1 MNSINSSIWL
11 REKTLL
17 LALMLVVFIPLTS
30 VAQGANGSPNQ
41 PHKQSQEEHSDVYNV
56 VIISDAMATASNIET
71 MVVSGGELNI
81 SSSVY
86 GKVIADPASVSH
98 IRARFD
104 GVITDV
110 NVNLGQQVKKNDVLA
125 NIESNESLRRY
136 QVSSPLTNTVIAR
149 TANSGELANGQILFS
164 VANYDTVWVELKI
177 FPQQRAA
184 IHPKQLVI
192 LSNAGFSQQSSISH
206 IIAATD
212 DKPYTL
218 AYVKLENNSESSES
232 QWPIG
237 AWVNAQVIT
246 DSKQAA
252 VIIPKVAVQQYQD
265 QAVVFVKQGQQ
276 YRPRPVHLG
285 QADTVNIEV
294 LSGLSANEEIVAKN
308 SFLIKADLEK
318 SEAGHAH

>member
-1 MNSINSSIWL
+1 MNTSNFL
-11 REKTLL
+11 TLL
-17 LALMLVVFIPLTS
+17 RTKPLSLAFMLVMLISSSLTS
-30 VAQGANGSPNQ
+30 VANSTEDA
-41 PHKQSQEEHSDVYNV
+41 HNV
-56 VIISDAMATASNIET
+56 ATISAATATASGIET
-71 MVVSGGELNI
+71 LAVTGGKLNI
-81 SSSVY
+81 STNLY
-86 GKVIADPASVSH
+86 GKVVADPASLSH
-98 IRARFD
+98 VRARFD

-110 NVNLGQQVKKNDVLA
+110 NVNLGDQVKKNDVLA
-125 NIESNESLRRY
+125 SIESNESLRRY
-136 QVSSPLTNTVIAR
+136 QVNAPLTGTIIAR
-149 TANSGELANGQILFS
+149 NANNGGLSNGQILFS

-218 AYVKLENNSESSES
+218 AYVKLENNSEKSES

-246 DSKQAA
+246 ASRQAA
-252 VIIPKVAVQQYQD
+252 VIIPKLAVQQFQG

-285 QADTVNIEV
+285 QADTDNFEV
-294 LSGLSANEEIVAKN
+294 LAGLIADEEIVAKN

>member
-17 LALMLVVFIPLTS
+17 LALMLVIFIPLTS
-30 VAQGANGSPNQ
+30 VAQGANGSLNQ
-41 PHKQSQEEHSDVYNV
+41 PHKQSQEEHSGAHNV

-136 QVSSPLTNTVIAR
+136 QVSSPLTGTVIAR
-149 TANSGELANGQILFS
+149 NANSGELANGQILFS
-164 VANYDTVWVELKI
+164 VANYNTVWVELKI

-206 IIAATD
+206 IIPAAD

-218 AYVKLENNSESSES
+218 AYVKLENNSENSES

-246 DSKQAA
+246 ASRQAA
-252 VIIPKVAVQQYQD
+252 VIIPKLAVQQFQG

-276 YRPRPVHLG
+276 YRPRPVRLG
-285 QADTVNIEV
+285 QADTDNYEV
-294 LSGLSANEEIVAKN
+294 LAGLIADEEIVTKN

>member
-1 MNSINSSIWL
+1 MNTSNFL
-11 REKTLL
+11 TLL
-17 LALMLVVFIPLTS
+17 RTKPLSLAFMLVMLISSSLTS
-30 VAQGANGSPNQ
+30 VANSTEDA
-41 PHKQSQEEHSDVYNV
+41 HSDEETDAHNV
-56 VIISDAMATASNIET
+56 ATISAATATASGIET
-71 MVVSGGELNI
+71 LAVTGGKLNI

-104 GVITDV
+104 GIITDV
-110 NVNLGQQVKKNDVLA
+110 NANLGQQVKKNDVLA

-136 QVSSPLTNTVIAR
+136 QVSSPLTGTVIAR
-149 TANSGELANGQILFS
+149 NANSGELANGQVLFS
-164 VANYDTVWVELKI
+164 VANYDTVWIELKI

-184 IHPKQLVI
+184 IHPKQTVI
-192 LSNAGFSQQSSISH
+192 LNNSGLSQRSAISH
-206 IIAATD
+206 IIPAAD
-212 DKPYTL
+212 DKAYTL
-218 AYVKLENNSESSES
+218 AYVKLENNSENSES

-246 DSKQAA
+246 ASRQAA
-252 VIIPKVAVQQYQD
+252 VIIPKIAVQQFQG

-276 YRPRPVHLG
+276 YRPRPVRLG
-285 QADTVNIEV
+285 QADTVHIEV
-294 LSGLSANEEIVAKN
+294 LSGLIADEEIVTKN

>member
-1 MNSINSSIWL
+1 M
-11 REKTLL
+11 
-17 LALMLVVFIPLTS
+17 
-30 VAQGANGSPNQ
+30 
-41 PHKQSQEEHSDVYNV
+41 
-56 VIISDAMATASNIET
+56 
-71 MVVSGGELNI
+71 
-81 SSSVY
+81 
-86 GKVIADPASVSH
+86 
-98 IRARFD
+98 
-104 GVITDV
+104 
-110 NVNLGQQVKKNDVLA
+110 NLGQQVKKNDVLA

-136 QVSSPLTNTVIAR
+136 QVSSPLTGTVIAR
-149 TANSGELANGQILFS
+149 NANSGELANGQILFS

-184 IHPKQLVI
+184 IHPKQTVI
-192 LSNAGFSQQSSISH
+192 LNNSGLSQRSAISH
-206 IIAATD
+206 IIPAAD

-246 DSKQAA
+246 ASRQAA
-252 VIIPKVAVQQYQD
+252 VIIPKLAVQQFQG

-276 YRPRPVHLG
+276 YRPRPVRLG
-285 QADTVNIEV
+285 QADTDNFEV
-294 LSGLSANEEIVAKN
+294 LSGLIADEEIVTKN